1 MLASSF
7 CLLSQCGSQT
17 PSLTSAVVLS
27 SFLRLSDVAFSP
39 CFWDLCSMLS
49 SKSPPVASY
58 QHKVPNFLAL
68 HDEDFSH
75 LPSTSPLPYPL
86 LHISTTKNLKNSSQS
101 PTQSYT
107 PMPPHMLC
115 PLLGNLSTALLLLDN
130 PNFFKSRL
138 RLSTTSSM
146 VTCALSEPM
155 SDCSQRFSSSCPP
168 GPLDPSF
175 WRAETVCSCPCTPAS
190 KAY

>member
-1 MLASSF
+1 MASSCPASCNKGTCVAALRFPHVTGSACSLGSQSWNLCPMLASSF

-101 PTQSYT
+101 PPQSYT
-107 PMPPHMLC
+107 PMPPHMLR

-130 PNFFKSRL
+130 PNFF
-138 RLSTTSSM
+138 
-146 VTCALSEPM
+146 
-155 SDCSQRFSSSCPP
+155 
-168 GPLDPSF
+168 
-175 WRAETVCSCPCTPAS
+175 
-190 KAY
+190 